1 MGGGGYKPLI
11 ATSLALALGVSV
23 ASATTNAIITA
34 DATLS
39 SDSTIAASNLL
50 TDGDNTAG
58 ILFKTTS
65 SPATLTMNGNLS
77 IDAVTSTDKNAYGI
91 LIDSTNT
98 QKNTFS
104 ATAFK
109 TISIAGVTTTDAAKE
124 AYVFKNAGSGA
135 VEFVNTGIAAGTSAS
150 GSFGIYNNIAGAKY
164 NFGTAGTT
172 FTSATTQGIVIADS
186 ATFEKNLTFTAVTG
200 GAGTDGAAGA
210 NANDNGSNGIA
221 GGNAYGITATTDG
234 KTLTL
239 DGNITFTDITGG
251 AGGNGGNGNATGDT
265 NGGNGGNG
273 GDAYGI
279 YLSGSNGL
287 SISGSNNIL
296 TFTAVTGGNGGTG
309 GNKANSGTDGASGT
323 GGNAYIINNTTTNKT
338 LALDG
343 VAINVG
349 SGSAEAGFTGITT
362 NLANAKFNFG
372 SGSAKT
378 TFGAIGS
385 ATNSGNDAGKS
396 ATALNIAE
404 ATTLSGKLEFGT
416 IQGQNGG
423 AVTSAVGK
431 SGGNAYGI
439 VAGVD
444 GKILSF
450 DNANISFGTITG
462 GNGSNGNGDSNAGGV
477 GGSVAGISLS
487 GDKAFTISGSGTIT
501 FAGFRSGSGGQQADS
516 ATTLA
521 SSGSSYVIDNENT
534 ASGKDL
540 SVSGVSIIAGV
551 ATGAPSGT
559 YGIYSN
565 LNEASYVFGKTDTK
579 TILADYS
586 QGMILAQNATL
597 SGKLSVTNTLEA
609 GTSAS
614 NNEGQENVVGLVI
627 TGSTSSGHNLN
638 NLHLSVSSTNGDV
651 VGVKLVGE
659 TTTRDAT
666 PKEIAISG
674 ITFASTDTL
683 TANNAAGKKAI
694 VLSNTGLTNF
704 SGVVSMTSSVF
715 ASANA
720 DKIVLDN
727 QGELGFKSANA
738 LTAGNNASVTSNRYS
753 IFAGIADA
761 QYNFGT
767 KTTFAAITD
776 TSVPST
782 AGAKGNDAVAIYLAD
797 DSVISGN
804 AEFSAFAGQA
814 GESTTGASGV
824 GNVGGSAYGITALA
838 DRTLTF
844 NDANLKFGTL
854 TGGAGAKSTDNIGG
868 AGGSA
873 AGLYVGTNNLTI
885 SGSGS
890 ITFTGFAGGAGGS
903 GDTGAGK
910 EGNTYVVYNSSSDK
924 TLTLSGVSVVAGSLP
939 TTPSITESY
948 GIYNQIDNAT
958 YAFGSKS
965 GGGTILS
972 KGIASG
978 AGSDFTGIIFAHS
991 ENASGVEN
999 EAYIF
1004 GNLQVNGQAGNGQ
1017 AKASG
1022 DGMDGGDAVGLKL
1035 VSGTVMFDTLNL
1047 GVTGGAGSAGTA
1059 SGNKAGNGGDAIGIK
1074 ASRGILE
1081 LAKGASQITATAGD
1095 AGATGTGGS
1104 QGDAYGIYTEDTF
1117 TIEGLDNYTLT
1128 FDVSGNNA
1136 YGLYLGGDSTAAT
1149 PKQVSISAGNLVL
1162 VGSSAT
1168 SGAVRGVNAYGIYN
1182 AGNNT
1187 LSGNIVFGDGTKAS
1201 VGDDTNTQNSY
1212 GVYNDSKLAINGSI
1226 EFKDASLVAKSGGS
1240 KAHIYNAGEMT
1251 FAEDAKVFAG
1261 TAMDGVNVYAD
1272 SGKEINLVMAAG
1284 STTTFNGT
1292 TAAFGV
1298 NEAGTAGKINLDL
1311 QADKAKQG
1319 AKLVFNGAGAGDV
1332 NILSGSNAEILLSG
1346 DGRENILARIN
1357 SAKTPFDG
1365 RVLQVADMQLTD
1377 SNFVLAAKSTAID
1390 AGAINSDQVV
1400 INGSTTATK
1409 DKQINNT
1416 LYIVV
1421 DNYTTDSSNV
1431 ATLATVDSSVADNVV
1446 FNGLYTDSEVDSTIY
1461 SGFTTA
1467 EVKIKRTTD
1476 SVSGDVAY
1484 TSTLESAN
1492 IQVNE
1497 DFVAPTTAAL
1507 SAGVS
1512 LFSANLNSLSKR
1524 MGELRND
1531 PYSQGVWARV
1541 FGGSQTTNFGAKQ
1554 TTLYST
1560 VQAGYDYKLA
1570 LDGAS
1575 NYIGVALS
1583 YTKGSGGQVDP
1594 AYKIAPAPLDIYV
1607 SGLSSSSTDGV
1618 EIALYNSYVAESG
1631 LYSDSIVKFGYYMND
1646 LTMFGQEDTYST
1658 NNLALAVSEEIGYKF
1673 KLGAQNEWFITPQ
1686 GEVAFAYMG
1695 GSEFTQNLGAD
1706 SMKSTQDATS
1716 LLRARVGAAW
1726 GYDFSHLAKE
1736 SDVKASIYLGTYY
1749 TYDYFIGGDTTLSTT
1764 ANGKA
1769 VDYKHNAYEGTG
1781 RFVMNLGTNI
1791 DVQDRTKVYFDF
1803 EKSFGGNIQTDYQV
1817 SLGVRFGLGEKI
1829 SKVKQEKKS
1838 SETILKP
1845 QELENNVE

>member
-1 MGGGGYKPLI
+1 M
-11 ATSLALALGVSV
+11 
-23 ASATTNAIITA
+23 
-34 DATLS
+34 D
-39 SDSTIAASNLL
+39 
-50 TDGDNTAG
+50 
-58 ILFKTTS
+58 
-65 SPATLTMNGNLS
+65 GNLS
-77 IDAVTSTDKNAYGI
+77 INAITSADKNAYGI

-109 TISIAGVTTTDAAKE
+109 TISIAGVTASTEGKE
-124 AYVFKNAGSGA
+124 AYVFKNAGSAQVAFEKVGLVAGA
-135 VEFVNTGIAAGTSAS
+135 LPAS
-150 GSFGIYNNIAGAKY
+150 DAPTNFGIYSGLNGAKFD
-164 NFGTAGTT
+164 FGSAGTT
-172 FTSATTQGIVIADS
+172 FASAEQGIIIADN
-186 ATFEKNLTFTAVTG
+186 ANFKNNLTFTAVTG
-200 GAGTDGAAGA
+200 VAGTTGAAGVD
-210 NANDNGSNGIA
+210 ANDNGGNGAA
-221 GGNAYGITATTDG
+221 GGNAYGITATADG

-239 DGNITFTDITGG
+239 DGNITFTAITGG

-265 NGGNGGNG
+265 NGGAGGAGGN
-273 GDAYGI
+273 AYGI

-287 SISGSNNIL
+287 SISGSNNVL
-296 TFTAVTGGNGGTG
+296 TFTAVTGGNGGAG
-309 GNKANSGTDGASGT
+309 GALQNGGTAGSAGSA
-323 GGNAYIINNTTTNKT
+323 GNAYIISNTTADKT
-338 LALDG
+338 LALNG

-385 ATNSGNDAGKS
+385 ATNSGSDAGKN

-416 IQGQNGG
+416 IQGQDGG
-423 AVTSAVGK
+423 NVTSAVGK

-439 VAGVD
+439 VAGAD

-462 GNGSNGNGDSNAGGV
+462 GNGSNGNGDSNAGGA

-487 GDKAFTISGSGTIT
+487 GDKAFTISGSGTIA
-501 FAGFRSGSGGQQADS
+501 FAGFSSGGGGQQADS

-521 SSGSSYVIDNENT
+521 NSGSSYVIDNENT
-534 ASGKDL
+534 TSGKDL
-540 SVSGVSIIAGV
+540 SVSGISIIAGV
-551 ATGAPSGT
+551 VTGAPSET

-565 LNEASYVFGKTDTK
+565 LDEASYVFGKADAK
-579 TILADYS
+579 TILTNYS
-586 QGMILAQNATL
+586 QGMILAKNATL

-609 GTSAS
+609 GTSA
-614 NNEGQENVVGLVI
+614 NNNVGQENVVGLVI
-627 TGSTSSGHNLN
+627 TGSTNSGHNLN

-683 TANNAAGKKAI
+683 TANNTAGKKAI

-738 LTAGNNASVTSNRYS
+738 LTAGNNTSVTSNRYS

-767 KTTFAAITD
+767 KTTFATITD

-797 DSVISGN
+797 NSVISGN

-814 GESTTGASGV
+814 GESTTGANGA

-838 DRTLTF
+838 DKTLTF
-844 NDANLKFGTL
+844 NNANLKFGTL
-854 TGGAGAKSTDNIGG
+854 TGGAGAKSTDSIGG

-873 AGLYVGTNNLTI
+873 AGFYVGANNLTI

-890 ITFTGFAGGAGGS
+890 ITFAGFVGGAGGS
-903 GDTGAGK
+903 GDTGVGK

-948 GIYNQIDNAT
+948 GIYNQINNAT

-972 KGIASG
+972 KGTASG
-978 AGSDFTGIIFAHS
+978 AGSDFTGIIFAH
-991 ENASGVEN
+991 NANTDLEEN

-1047 GVTGGAGSAGTA
+1047 GVTGGAGSDGTA
-1059 SGNKAGNGGDAIGIK
+1059 SSNKAGNGGDAIGIK
-1074 ASRGILE
+1074 ASGGILE
-1081 LAKGASQITATAGD
+1081 LAKGASKITATAGN
-1095 AGATGTGGS
+1095 AGTTGTDGS

-1117 TIEGLDNYTLT
+1117 TIAGLDNNYTLA

-1136 YGLYLGGDSTAAT
+1136 YGLYLGGDSAAVT

-1182 AGNNT
+1182 AGNNA
-1187 LSGNIVFGDGTKAS
+1187 LSGNIVFGDGTNAS
-1201 VGDDTNTQNSY
+1201 VGDSTNTQNAY

-1226 EFKDASLVAKSGGS
+1226 GFKDASLVAKSGGS
-1240 KAHIYNAGEMT
+1240 TAHIYNAGEMT
-1251 FAEDAKVFAG
+1251 FADGAKVFAG
-1261 TAMDGVNVYAD
+1261 TSMNNVNIYAD

-1284 STTTFNGT
+1284 STTTFNGAT
-1292 TAAFGV
+1292 AFGV
-1298 NEAGTAGKINLDL
+1298 NEAGTAGKINLNL
-1311 QADKAKQG
+1311 QVDKAKQG
-1319 AKLVFNGAGAGDV
+1319 AKLVFNGADAGAI

-1357 SAKTPFDG
+1357 STETPFDG
-1365 RVLQVADMQLTD
+1365 RVLQVADMQLAD

-1390 AGAINSDQVV
+1390 TGAINSDQVV
-1400 INGSTTATK
+1400 INGSTTATE

-1431 ATLATVDSSVADNVV
+1431 ATLATVDSSVANDIV
-1446 FNGLYTDSEVDSTIY
+1446 FNGLYTDGEVDSTIY

-1476 SVSGDVAY
+1476 SESGDVAY

-1507 SAGVS
+1507 SAGIS

-1531 PYSQGVWARV
+1531 PYNQGIWARV

-1554 TTLYST
+1554 STVYST
-1560 VQAGYDYKLA
+1560 VQVGYDYKMA

-1594 AYKIAPAPLDIYV
+1594 AYKIAPAPLNIYV
-1607 SGLSSSSTDGV
+1607 AGLSSSSTDGV
-1618 EIALYNSYVAESG
+1618 EVALYNSYVAESG

-1673 KLGAQNEWFITPQ
+1673 KLGVQNEWFITPQ
-1686 GEVAFAYMG
+1686 GEVVFAYMG

-1736 SDVKASIYLGTYY
+1736 SDVKASVYLGTYY

-1764 ANGKA
+1764 VGGKS
-1769 VDYKHNAYEGTG
+1769 VEYKHNAYEGTG
-1781 RFVMNLGTNI
+1781 RFVINLGTNI